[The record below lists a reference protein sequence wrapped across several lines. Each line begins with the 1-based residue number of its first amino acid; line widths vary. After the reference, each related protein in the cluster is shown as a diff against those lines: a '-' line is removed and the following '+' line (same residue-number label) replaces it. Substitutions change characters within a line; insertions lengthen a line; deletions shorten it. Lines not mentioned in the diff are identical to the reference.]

1 MKSGGM
7 RPKMARK
14 AAMPVPAP
22 KTPMRSAMESVRPGV
37 AKEFAAGG
45 TAKVRKGVY
54 KSGGR
59 VKGC

>member
-14 AAMPVPAP
+14 SVPAP
-22 KTPMRSAMESVRPGV
+22 KTPMRGAMESVRPGV

-45 TAKVRKGVY
+45 TAKVRKCVY

>member
-14 AAMPVPAP
+14 AAVPAP
-22 KTPMRSAMESVRPGV
+22 KTPMRGAMSSVRPGV
-37 AKEFAAGG
+37 AKQFAAGG
-45 TAKVRKGVY
+45 AAKERKGVY

>member
-14 AAMPVPAP
+14 NAVAP
-22 KTPMRSAMESVRPGV
+22 MKTPMRGAMESVRPPM
-37 AKEFAAGG
+37 AKQFAAGG

-54 KSGGR
+54 KDGGR

>member
-14 AAMPVPAP
+14 SGGVPPMKTAM
-22 KTPMRSAMESVRPGV
+22 RGAMESVRPPM

>member
-14 AAMPVPAP
+14 SGGVPP
-22 KTPMRSAMESVRPGV
+22 MKTPTRGAMESVRPGM
-37 AKEFAAGG
+37 AKQFAAGG
-45 TAKVRKGVY
+45 AAKERKGVY

>member
-14 AAMPVPAP
+14 SGGVPP
-22 KTPMRSAMESVRPGV
+22 MKTSMRSAMESVRPPM

-45 TAKVRKGVY
+45 TAKVRKGQY
-54 KSGGR
+54 KAGGK
-59 VKGC
+59 VKPC